1 MKTIDEKKFRFKF
14 RNFLGRG
21 KEKVKNEKA
30 LMKFTL
36 SAGKSSSDFVDLGRK
51 VAIRNRDFSA
61 GKEIRHS

>member
-1 MKTIDEKKFRFKF
+1 MIDEKNFRFKF
-14 RNFLGRG
+14 RSFLGRR

-36 SAGKSSSDFVDLGRK
+36 SAGKVNLDLGRK

-61 GKEIRHS
+61 RKEIRHS